1 MDPTSSSAALAEKR
15 ELPEQEVLEWLIR
28 RGFARAH
35 AALVAETS
43 SQALTNNDSP
53 ARQRLM
59 RDGAEEVTTN
69 GAIPTSAELQAA
81 LRDSVVE
88 ALSAYRDLA
97 RDDNVLTLLERWD
110 PQICS
115 LYVERAAQRS
125 EENRSSLERRAQ
137 AAEKSNAQ
145 LRTRERE
152 LDAQLKQTVGI
163 IAERLQTLASSLD
176 PMRKDILL
184 PLLRTVAVLGSSGTV
199 RAAARHMMLTLYKR
213 PMMEHRMTIVQEWLR
228 VAQEAPS
235 RTLEQELIPELY
247 TLVNAQAFERRL
259 LALDCAAAVAP
270 LLRHSPQVRYSL
282 CQGLLRPLC
291 EDDTSAVRRELP
303 RCLSLLWGDATTT
316 GTTATMNSSAST
328 GAMLRSSLGGGLPSE
343 TTTVHSSTPHT
354 SVEGLPDAC
363 TASMSPTQQTF
374 FMELLVHLATDSN
387 SRTVRQAAQT
397 QLCEVL
403 YPVFLRDGVL
413 LTQFVPLLLTVME
426 MEATQWLLR
435 KGPDK
440 GSSSAAA
447 LGTANAAPIGE
458 RQKGPTDESSA
469 SAAAALSLSN
479 VMTLIQLLHAAL
491 RCVAAELL
499 HSREAEGRRDRC
511 EASDGSKTSSSLS
524 SAYAR
529 VVLPIAY
536 NLLSNLLSKVHLAS
550 LTADGE
556 GGAPSGSDAST
567 RLCGPLCALCATLAS
582 LVPLLGSQVWQ
593 EVAHYLK
600 GPLASGSRHDVEA
613 AAVSEDTSEMTAA
626 RPTPPPLQPLP
637 PQSPVGAS
645 LTQQDLER
653 GQLLFVFSFFLFL
666 CGDAVTLPQGGT
678 DASAADDAKAPGQQ
692 RQTTDMDAFTP
703 STAPPSESLTPER
716 IRGESLRFVAWSI
729 SLESEDVRCPR
740 SAPLMACIR
749 CVAALTPLAME
760 SHEVASGISGLVK
773 FLVASPEVRQRLTAV
788 VLAHD
793 TCAVLASERLKVALL
808 VEPLLPLLEDPQPAV
823 QEAALSGV
831 LSVSVALTEP
841 RAQEK
846 AIRPVLRVADATGC
860 TSRFTRC
867 LLQQFYQLMQ
877 RMPAEPREALLYP
890 KLSLLMDCLAEQCV
904 ERVSQES
911 FSAAPAAATPSSSL
925 VSTAAGARIAPQ
937 GRAGS
942 EQRDLGEH
950 DWEDTML
957 VLHALLNSIVKCA
970 VVTPTLVYRHLLP
983 GIQQLSSDGILSACS
998 PSLRSRWLR
1007 LQKNYQVFME
1017 NNNASRLALSGAA
1030 SAGGKP
1036 KVGTLLDRFKDELR
1050 RRL

>member
-1 MDPTSSSAALAEKR
+1 MDSTSSSAALEEKR
-15 ELPEQEVLEWLIR
+15 ELSEQEVLEWLSR

-43 SQALTNNDSP
+43 SQALTNDDSP
-53 ARQRLM
+53 ARQRFM
-59 RDGAEEVTTN
+59 RGGAEEVTTN
-69 GAIPTSAELQAA
+69 GATPTSAELQAA

-110 PQICS
+110 PQLCS
-115 LYVERAAQRS
+115 LHVQRAAQRS
-125 EENRSSLERRAQ
+125 EENRGRLERRVQ
-137 AAEKSNAQ
+137 AAEESNAQ
-145 LRTRERE
+145 LRTRERK
-152 LDAQLKQTVGI
+152 LDAQMKQIVAI
-163 IAERLQTLASSLD
+163 IAERLQALASSLD

-184 PLLRTVAVLGSSGTV
+184 PLLRIVALLGSSGTV

-213 PMMEHRMTIVQEWLR
+213 PMMEHRMTVVQEWLR
-228 VAQEAPS
+228 VAQESPS

-270 LLRHSPQVRYSL
+270 LLRRSPQVRYSL

-291 EDDTSAVRRELP
+291 EDDMSAVRRELP
-303 RCLSLLWGDATTT
+303 RCLSLLWGDATAT
-316 GTTATMNSSAST
+316 GTTAAMNAPASA
-328 GAMLRSSLGGGLPSE
+328 GGMLRSSVGGGLPSE
-343 TTTVHSSTPHT
+343 TTTVHSSTAHT
-354 SVEGLPDAC
+354 SVEGLPGVS
-363 TASMSPTQQTF
+363 TTPLSPTQQTF

-435 KGPDK
+435 RRPDN
-440 GSSSAAA
+440 SISSAAA
-447 LGTANAAPIGE
+447 LGTANAALIGE
-458 RQKGPTDESSA
+458 RQKDPADESST

-479 VMTLIQLLHAAL
+479 VMTLIQLLHAVL
-491 RCVAAELL
+491 RCVAAELV
-499 HSREAEGRRDRC
+499 HSPEAEGRCDRC
-511 EASDGSKTSSSLS
+511 EASDDSQTSSALP
-524 SAYAR
+524 SAYAH

-550 LTADGE
+550 LTTSGE
-556 GGAPSGSDAST
+556 GGTPSGSDAST

-582 LVPLLGSQVWQ
+582 LVPLLGAQVWQ

-600 GPLASGSRHDVEA
+600 GPLASGPQQDVEA
-613 AAVSEDTSEMTAA
+613 AAVREGTSEMTTA
-626 RPTPPPLQPLP
+626 RPPPPPLQPLP
-637 PQSPVGAS
+637 PQSPMGAS

-653 GQLLFVFSFFLFL
+653 GRLLFVFSFFLFL
-666 CGDAVTLPQGGT
+666 CGDAVTLPQSGG
-678 DASAADDAKAPGQQ
+678 DASAADNATAPERQGQTADLDAL
-692 RQTTDMDAFTP
+692 TS
-703 STAPPSESLTPER
+703 STALPSESLTPEC
-716 IRGESLRFVAWSI
+716 IREESLRFVAWSI
-729 SLESEDVRCPR
+729 SLESEDISCPR

-808 VEPLLPLLEDPQPAV
+808 IEPLFPLLEDPQPAV

-867 LLQQFYQLMQ
+867 LLQQLYQLMQ

-890 KLSLLMDCLAEQCV
+890 QLSLLMDCLAELCV
-904 ERVSQES
+904 ERVSQEG
-911 FSAAPAAATPSSSL
+911 FSAAPAVATPSSL
-925 VSTAAGARIAPQ
+925 VSTSAGARIDPQ

-950 DWEDTML
+950 DWEETML
-957 VLHALLNSIVKCA
+957 VLHAVLSSIVKCA
-970 VVTPTLVYRHLLP
+970 VVTPTLLYRYLLP

-1017 NNNASRLALSGAA
+1017 NNNASRLASSCAA

-1036 KVGTLLDRFKDELR
+1036 KVGTLLDRFKDELK

>member
-1 MDPTSSSAALAEKR
+1 MDLTSSSAALGERR
-15 ELPEQEVLEWLIR
+15 ELSEQEVLDWLSR
-28 RGFARAH
+28 RGFAHAH
-35 AALVAETS
+35 AALMAETS
-43 SQALTNNDSP
+43 SQALTNDDSP
-53 ARQRLM
+53 ARQRFV
-59 RDGAEEVTTN
+59 RDGALEVTAN

-110 PQICS
+110 PQLCS
-115 LYVERAAQRS
+115 LYVQRAEKRS
-125 EENRSSLERRAQ
+125 EEDRSSLERWAQ
-137 AAEKSNAQ
+137 VAEESNAQ

-152 LDAQLKQTVGI
+152 LDVQMKQTVAI

-213 PMMEHRMTIVQEWLR
+213 PMMEHRMAIVQEWLR

-303 RCLSLLWGDATTT
+303 RCLSLLWGDATTA
-316 GTTATMNSSAST
+316 GTTTTMNSPASA
-328 GAMLRSSLGGGLPSE
+328 GAILRPSVGGGLPAE
-343 TTTVHSSTPHT
+343 TNTVHSSTAHT
-354 SVEGLPDAC
+354 SVEGLPGAI
-363 TASMSPTQQTF
+363 TASLSPTQQTF

-387 SRTVRQAAQT
+387 SRAVRQAAQT

-435 KGPDK
+435 KGVDK
-440 GSSSAAA
+440 NISSAAA
-447 LGTANAAPIGE
+447 LGSANAAHIGE
-458 RQKGPTDESSA
+458 WQKGPTDESNA

-511 EASDGSKTSSSLS
+511 QASDGSQTSSSLS
-524 SAYAR
+524 SAYVR

-536 NLLSNLLSKVHLAS
+536 NLLSSLLSKVHLAS
-550 LTADGE
+550 LTTGGE
-556 GGAPSGSDAST
+556 GGAPSSSDAST

-582 LVPLLGSQVWQ
+582 LVPLLGAQVWQ

-600 GPLASGSRHDVEA
+600 GPLASGPRHEVEA
-613 AAVSEDTSEMTAA
+613 AAVGEGTSELTAA
-626 RPTPPPLQPLP
+626 RPPPPPLQPLP
-637 PQSPVGAS
+637 PQSAMGAS

-678 DASAADDAKAPGQQ
+678 GASAEDDATASERK

-703 STAPPSESLTPER
+703 STPPLSESLTPKR
-716 IRGESLRFVAWSI
+716 IRRESLRFVTWSI
-729 SLESEDVRCPR
+729 SLESEDVSCPR

-749 CVAALTPLAME
+749 CVAALTPLAMA
-760 SHEVASGISGLVK
+760 SHEMGSGISGLVR
-773 FLVASPEVRQRLTAV
+773 FLVASPDVRQRLTAV

-793 TCAVLASERLKVALL
+793 TCAVLASERLKVVLL
-808 VEPLLPLLEDPQPAV
+808 IEPLLPLLEDPQPAV

-846 AIRPVLRVADATGC
+846 VIRPVLRVADATGC

-867 LLQQFYQLMQ
+867 LLQQLYQLMQ

-890 KLSLLMDCLAEQCV
+890 QLSLLMDHLAELCV
-904 ERVSQES
+904 ERVSQEV
-911 FSAAPAAATPSSSL
+911 FSAAPAAARRSSMA
-925 VSTAAGARIAPQ
+925 STSAGARIALQ
-937 GRAGS
+937 GSAGS
-942 EQRDLGEH
+942 EQRDLGEY

-957 VLHALLNSIVKCA
+957 VLNALLNSIVKCA
-970 VVTPTLVYRHLLP
+970 VVTPTLVYRYLLP

-1007 LQKNYQVFME
+1007 LHKNYQVFME
-1017 NNNASRLALSGAA
+1017 NNNASRLASSGAA

-1036 KVGTLLDRFKDELR
+1036 KVGTLLDRFKHELK